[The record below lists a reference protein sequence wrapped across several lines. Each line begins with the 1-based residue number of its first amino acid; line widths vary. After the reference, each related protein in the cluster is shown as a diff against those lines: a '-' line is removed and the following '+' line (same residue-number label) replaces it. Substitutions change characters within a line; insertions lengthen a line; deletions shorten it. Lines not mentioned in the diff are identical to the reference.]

1 MRRVAQLR
9 QHITANHYEIVRIGR
24 QANARGCAIIV
35 NSTMATILVADDNRA
50 NREALAALLES
61 AGNNVVRAVDGREA
75 LARAQEARPELV
87 ISDVLMPAMDGY
99 ELARRLKADPA
110 TAGVAIIFY
119 TAYFGGQDAQALA
132 QAHGVS
138 RVLLKPAENAEILR
152 QVEAVLASRAEQPPQ
167 ISGDLGEG
175 HLRIVVDQLLE
186 KTGALEAQQRRIE
199 RLNRTLEVLSAV
211 NALIVRAGDRQA
223 LLDEAC
229 RIAVEK
235 GGFRLAAVGLADSLT
250 HIVRQIAAAGEGSAE
265 RDFARLR
272 LGTRSLIWNDAQS
285 GSFVALPLLSAG
297 ETTGVLL
304 LYARQRDFFDEEEMR
319 LLHELAGDIAFAL
332 RHLAQK
338 ARMDYLAYHDSLT
351 DLPNRSLFTDRMTQA
366 LNAARREKRFAA
378 AIFVD
383 IERFRMVN
391 ESFGRKSGDDL
402 LREIGNRLRQV
413 AREQDTV
420 ARVGADHFA
429 IAVAPFDR
437 PGDTAY
443 TFLERLDAALAEP
456 IIIEGVELR
465 VAVKAG
471 IAVFPTD
478 GESTEALCAN
488 AETALSKAKQ
498 TGSRYLFYAPEMNA
512 RVAESLAMESKLRR
526 ALEDGT
532 LALHYQPKIDVVS
545 GTVAGLEALIRWN
558 DAELG
563 SVPPS
568 RFVSLLEE
576 TGMILAAGRWA
587 LGKAV
592 EDIRRWQSLG
602 LEVPRTSVNVS
613 ALQLRQKDFVDSVLD
628 AISALGGRAPLLDVE
643 ITESVLVD
651 DIDESTRKLQA
662 LRRAGVE
669 VSVDDFGTGFCSLSY
684 LARLPVDTLKID
696 RSFVVRMGDAGYPRN
711 IVAMIVSLAHTL
723 GLRVVAEGVED
734 DEQVRLL
741 RELGCDQIQGFYVS
755 RPVPPEDIDAMLVRG
770 PGNALTRKLT
780 AA

>member
-1 MRRVAQLR
+1 
-9 QHITANHYEIVRIGR
+9 
-24 QANARGCAIIV
+24 
-35 NSTMATILVADDNRA
+35 MATILVADDNRA

-61 AGNNVVRAVDGREA
+61 AGHDVVRAADGREA

-87 ISDVLMPAMDGY
+87 MSDVLMPIMDGY
-99 ELARRLKADPA
+99 ELVRRLKADPA
-110 TAGVAIIFY
+110 TATAAVMFY

-132 QAHGVS
+132 QAHGVA
-138 RVLLKPAENAEILR
+138 RVLVKPSDNDEILR
-152 QVEAVLASRAEQPPQ
+152 QVDAALAARHEEPARAPQ
-167 ISGDLGEG
+167 DLDQE
-175 HLRIVVDQLLE
+175 HLRVMVDQLLE
-186 KTGALEAQQRRIE
+186 KTGALETQQRRIE

-211 NALIVRAGDRQA
+211 NALIVRAAESGS
-223 LLDEAC
+223 LLEEAC

-235 GGFRLAAVGLADSLT
+235 GGFRLAAIGLPDERTGAM
-250 HIVRQIAAAGEGSAE
+250 VQVAAAGEGSAE
-265 RDFARLR
+265 REIERLK

-285 GSFVALPLLSAG
+285 GSFVALPLLAG
-297 ETTGVLL
+297 SESTGMLL
-304 LYARQRDFFDEEEMR
+304 LYARSRDFFDEEEMR

-338 ARMDYLAYHDSLT
+338 AQMDYLAYHDSLT
-351 DLPNRSLFTDRMTQA
+351 DLPNRSLFTDRMTQS

-378 AIFVD
+378 AIFCDV
-383 IERFRMVN
+383 ERFRMVN
-391 ESFGRKSGDDL
+391 ESFGRKAGDDL
-402 LREIGNRLRQV
+402 LCEIGARLREA

-429 IAVAPFDR
+429 IAVAPFER

-443 TFLERLDAALAEP
+443 SFLERLDEALARP
-456 IIIEGVELR
+456 IVIEGVELR

-498 TGSRYLFYAPEMNA
+498 TASHYLFYAPEMNA
-512 RVAESLAMESKLRR
+512 RVAESLDMENRLRR
-526 ALEDGT
+526 ALADGT
-532 LALHYQPKIDVVS
+532 LALHYQPKIDV
-545 GTVAGLEALIRWN
+545 GTGAVAGLEALIRWN
-558 DAELG
+558 DPELG

-587 LGKAV
+587 LRKAV
-592 EDIRRWQSLG
+592 EDIRRWQGLG
-602 LEVPRTSVNVS
+602 LQVPRMSVNVS

-628 AISALGGRAPLLDVE
+628 AISEFEGVAPLIDIE

-696 RSFVVRMGDAGYPRN
+696 RSFVVRMRDAGYPRN

-723 GLRVVAEGVED
+723 GLKVVAEGVEE

-741 RELGCDQIQGFYVS
+741 RELGCDQIQGYYVS
-755 RPVPPEDIDAMLVRG
+755 RPVPAEGVDAMLAVEMRKSMQQRL
-770 PGNALTRKLT
+770 NA
-780 AA
+780 A

>member
-1 MRRVAQLR
+1 
-9 QHITANHYEIVRIGR
+9 
-24 QANARGCAIIV
+24 
-35 NSTMATILVADDNRA
+35 MATILVADDNRA
-50 NREALAALLES
+50 NREALAALLEG
-61 AGNNVVRAVDGREA
+61 AGHRVLRAADGREA
-75 LARAQEARPELV
+75 LSRAREARPDLV
-87 ISDVLMPAMDGY
+87 ISDVLMPLMDGY
-99 ELARRLKADPA
+99 ELARRLRAEPA
-110 TAGVAIIFY
+110 TAPAALMFY
-119 TAYFGGQDAQALA
+119 TAYFGGEDAQALA

-138 RVLLKPAENAEILR
+138 RVLLKPSDNAAILR
-152 QVEAVLASRAEQPPQ
+152 QVDAVLASRSEAPAQ
-167 ISGDLGEG
+167 ISPDLDRE
-175 HLRIVVDQLLE
+175 HLRVVVDQLLE

-211 NALIVRAGDRQA
+211 NALIVRAGDRQT

-235 GGFRLAAVGLADSLT
+235 GGFRLAAIGLADPHSRE
-250 HIVRQIAAAGEGSAE
+250 IRQVAAAGEGSAE
-265 RDFARLR
+265 RDLLRLR
-272 LGTRSLIWNDAQS
+272 LGTRSLVWNDAHS
-285 GSFVALPLLSAG
+285 GSFVALPLLAAGESAG
-297 ETTGVLL
+297 LLL
-304 LYARQRDFFDEEEMR
+304 LYASQRDFFDEEEMR

-366 LNAARREKRFAA
+366 LSAARRERRFAA
-378 AIFVD
+378 TIFVD
-383 IERFRMVN
+383 VERLRMVN

-402 LREIGNRLRQV
+402 LRELGARLRRA

-420 ARVGADHFA
+420 ARVGGDHFA
-429 IAVAPFDR
+429 IAVAPLDR
-437 PGDTAY
+437 PRDTVYA
-443 TFLERLDAALAEP
+443 FLERLDEALAQP
-456 IIIEGVELR
+456 IAIEGAELR

-478 GESTEALCAN
+478 ADSTETLCVN
-488 AETALSKAKQ
+488 AETALLKAKQ
-498 TGSRYLFYAPEMNA
+498 TGSRYLFYAPDMNA
-512 RVAESLAMESKLRR
+512 RVAESLAMENRLRL
-526 ALEDGT
+526 ALDDGT
-532 LALHYQPKIDVVS
+532 LALHYQPKIDVAT
-545 GTVAGLEALIRWN
+545 GEVAGLEALTRWN

-563 SVPPS
+563 TVPPS

-587 LGKAV
+587 LHKAV
-592 EDIRRWQSLG
+592 EDMRRWQGMG
-602 LEVPRTSVNVS
+602 LKVPRTSVNVS
-613 ALQLRQKDFVDSVLD
+613 ALQLRQKDFVESVLE
-628 AISALGGRAPLLDVE
+628 AIAELGGKAPLLDLE

-696 RSFVVRMGDAGYPRN
+696 RSFVVRMRDAGYPRN

-755 RPVPPEDIDAMLVRG
+755 RPVPPQDVDAMLDPR
-770 PGNALTRKLT
+770 ASKSLQQKL
-780 AA
+780 AAA